1 MLKLLDKNKGS
12 RLGTATDYQEIIDH
26 PFFSDIDKEALME
39 RKWEPPM
46 KITMNMNEN
55 GFDQKFFNAKN
66 SPQDLTETVL
76 PQAKLDN
83 LKKKA
88 AEFADFDKTAADLS
102 APGKVH
108 VPKHK

>member
-1 MLKLLDKNKGS
+1 
-12 RLGTATDYQEIIDH
+12 
-26 PFFSDIDKEALME
+26 
-39 RKWEPPM
+39 M
-46 KITMNMNEN
+46 KINMDMNEN

-88 AEFADFDKTAADLS
+88 AEFADFDKTGADL
-102 APGKVH
+102 
-108 VPKHK
+108 